1 MKNESYLT
9 LCLEQAAKSPLRY
22 RHGCIIVRGGKVIGQ
37 GFNDYR
43 FGFDGGALKTGRL
56 AAGCPDD
63 SAIAEFKK
71 KHKLKRETKHQGKQK
86 HAIPETSNKM
96 FMPFENMGGGSHVN
110 TPFSMHSE
118 MMAIHSAF
126 AASSTLA
133 SNAASTQKPCFKL
146 SGGSRRKARLR
157 KKAIK
162 VYIETVCE
170 TPLAQSATERRSG
183 SPSVQKR
190 QCERPEPQT
199 GPCGAFLQG

>member
-37 GFNDYR
+37 GYNDYR
-43 FGFDGGALKTGRL
+43 SGFDGGALKTGRL
-56 AAGCPDD
+56 AAGCLDD
-63 SAIAEFKK
+63 SGIVEFK
-71 KHKLKRETKHQGKQK
+71 KHKLKRETKHQDEQK

-96 FMPFENMGGGSHVN
+96 FTPFESMGGGSHVN

-118 MMAIHSAF
+118 MMAIHSAIS
-126 AASSTLA
+126 ASSTLA
-133 SNAASTQKPCFKL
+133 SNAASTKKPCFKL

-157 KKAIK
+157 KEAIK
-162 VYIETVCE
+162 VYIETICE
-170 TPLAQSATERRSG
+170 TPLAQSTTEQRSD
-183 SPSVQKR
+183 SSSVQKR
-190 QCERPEPQT
+190 QCEGPEPQT